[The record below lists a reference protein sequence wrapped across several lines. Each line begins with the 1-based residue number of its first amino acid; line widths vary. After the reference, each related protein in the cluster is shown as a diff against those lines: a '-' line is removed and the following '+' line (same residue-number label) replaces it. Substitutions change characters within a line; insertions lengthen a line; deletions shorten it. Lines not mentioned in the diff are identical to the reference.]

1 MVAGDGDGGGQH
13 QYQKHST
20 TLQKPKGDSFHFWRD
35 SKDMG
40 AHLSFWSPFSGTMDS
55 KKVGWNRTIK
65 RWSTF
70 CTGAPSPY
78 STTVINWPNK
88 ECPLCYLKRHK
99 PGHRRTIKDIVLNLL
114 PLEMDFSRAKLPFRL
129 SGVWKA
135 WRIIFWT
142 FTLTLFNS
150 IVFVHF
156 YQYTEHWD
164 GGSSWLEI
172 IRKSLTRFNH
182 KLEQEEFVEM
192 IVPFYLI
199 SLFLNLSNHQIEY
212 QEKMI
217 GK

>member
-1 MVAGDGDGGGQH
+1 MRRSSIIVQSMHNKAAWKKRLMPPSPPLMVAGDGDGGGQH
-13 QYQKHST
+13 QYQKIQPCSKN
-20 TLQKPKGDSFHFWRD
+20 QKETPFISGEFLKIWVLICPFGV
-35 SKDMG
+35 
-40 AHLSFWSPFSGTMDS
+40 PFSGTMDS

-164 GGSSWLEI
+164 GG
-172 IRKSLTRFNH
+172 RACAT
-182 KLEQEEFVEM
+182 QA
-192 IVPFYLI
+192 PTG
-199 SLFLNLSNHQIEY
+199 QIFTP
-212 QEKMI
+212 
-217 GK
+217 